1 MSDSGGSAS
10 AGPSTEEEE
19 ADCGFIIGRQ
29 QSVAVH
35 YQDGSNTFS
44 LRPNLPENEKDPSF
58 VQSTLQVTEIYKYT
72 WRSNLA
78 YTKKKT
84 TESVMR

>member
-1 MSDSGGSAS
+1 M
-10 AGPSTEEEE
+10 
-19 ADCGFIIGRQ
+19 
-29 QSVAVH
+29 AVH

-44 LRPNLPENEKDPSF
+44 LRPNSPENEKDPSF

-84 TESVMR
+84 TESVMK